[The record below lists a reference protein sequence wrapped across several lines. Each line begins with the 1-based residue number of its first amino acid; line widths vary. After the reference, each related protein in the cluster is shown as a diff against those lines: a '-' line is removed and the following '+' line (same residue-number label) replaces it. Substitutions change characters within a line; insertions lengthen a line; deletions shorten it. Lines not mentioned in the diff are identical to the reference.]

1 MGGSATRFA
10 EIFPIWQFNIL
21 SLAIFGM
28 FISHL
33 AIFVPYLENLAQIF
47 IAVNGQKLL
56 RQFSHQVTLNCA
68 TEKQTNPK
76 RSLGSK

>member
-10 EIFPIWQFNIL
+10 EIFPIWQFN
-21 SLAIFGM
+21 LAIFGM

-47 IAVNGQKLL
+47 IAENGQKL
-56 RQFSHQVTLNCA
+56 
-68 TEKQTNPK
+68 
-76 RSLGSK
+76 